1 MSRTNSYN
9 EVEVVDMTDE
19 IASSHYKIMQLKQEN
34 EMLRTVSSKIQNNIK
49 NEKYQKSVV
58 KSIQNK

>member
-19 IASSHYKIMQLKQEN
+19 IASSHYKIMQLK
-34 EMLRTVSSKIQNNIK
+34 
-49 NEKYQKSVV
+49 
-58 KSIQNK
+58 